1 MKKSLLIF
9 ILLQSLNVF
18 CQDSLGISKN
28 WTKLKQ
34 QLKLRTEITLE
45 LTKQL
50 QKSKKI
56 DKVELKNTELYAN
69 ELKLICENNILNK
82 STIDLTKGKNGE
94 LTTSLTH
101 TLVNLEFD
109 AKLKNKEE
117 TQLLIDRL
125 LMIETQLCIET
136 NKYNKSCKEYSK
148 EELIFA
154 IQCENEPPKVTK
166 E

>member
-18 CQDSLGISKN
+18 CQDSLEINKN

-56 DKVELKNTELYAN
+56 DKVKLKSTELYAK

-82 STIDLTKGKNGE
+82 SKVDITKEKNGE

-109 AKLKNKEE
+109 TKLKNKEE
-117 TQLLIDRL
+117 TQSLIDQL

-148 EELIFA
+148 EELIFD

>member
-18 CQDSLGISKN
+18 CQDSLEIDKN
-28 WTKLKQ
+28 WKKLKH

-56 DKVELKNTELYAN
+56 DKVELKNAELYAK
-69 ELKLICENNILNK
+69 ELKLICENNVLNK
-82 STIDLTKGKNGE
+82 SKVNLTKEKNGE

-109 AKLKNKEE
+109 TKLKNKEE
-117 TQLLIDRL
+117 TQSLIDQL

-136 NKYNKSCKEYSK
+136 NKYNKSCKEYNK
-148 EELIFA
+148 EELIFD
-154 IQCENEPPKVTK
+154 IQCENEPPKVTNQ
-166 E
+166 